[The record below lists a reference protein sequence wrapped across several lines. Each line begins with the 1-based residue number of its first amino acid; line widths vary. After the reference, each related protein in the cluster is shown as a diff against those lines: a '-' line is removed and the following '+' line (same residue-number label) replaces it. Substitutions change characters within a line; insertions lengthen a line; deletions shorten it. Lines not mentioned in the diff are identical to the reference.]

1 MKDVSFQKLVTL
13 KKYKDLFDLKSIECI
28 VALLSSV
35 LVGILLAV
43 WTFYEDCNE
52 IVNSLLSLTDGI
64 GIALIGFLGFIV
76 TGLAILIGAISSKI
90 VKRLQSRN
98 KMQTLERILLS
109 FYLLGIISAFIILLS
124 LILHF
129 IIELPINAQPFLT
142 VVITVIYSYF
152 AVFSIFYAVKLIGN
166 CLELFIIINEMQI
179 VSEDNDSKYKAR
191 YNDYRLMALEK
202 LGLSTTSMETIESY
216 KKCIEELIA
225 MDDTSGAEKAI
236 YFSMV
241 KKQFD
246 E

>member
-1 MKDVSFQKLVTL
+1 M
-13 KKYKDLFDLKSIECI
+13 
-28 VALLSSV
+28 
-35 LVGILLAV
+35 
-43 WTFYEDCNE
+43 
-52 IVNSLLSLTDGI
+52 
-64 GIALIGFLGFIV
+64 FI
-76 TGLAILIGAISSKI
+76 
-90 VKRLQSRN
+90 
-98 KMQTLERILLS
+98 
-109 FYLLGIISAFIILLS
+109 
-124 LILHF
+124 
-129 IIELPINAQPFLT
+129 FLT
-142 VVITVIYSYF
+142 VVIVAIYSYF

>member
-1 MKDVSFQKLVTL
+1 
-13 KKYKDLFDLKSIECI
+13 
-28 VALLSSV
+28 
-35 LVGILLAV
+35 
-43 WTFYEDCNE
+43 
-52 IVNSLLSLTDGI
+52 
-64 GIALIGFLGFIV
+64 
-76 TGLAILIGAISSKI
+76 
-90 VKRLQSRN
+90 
-98 KMQTLERILLS
+98 
-109 FYLLGIISAFIILLS
+109 
-124 LILHF
+124 
-129 IIELPINAQPFLT
+129 
-142 VVITVIYSYF
+142 
-152 AVFSIFYAVKLIGN
+152 
-166 CLELFIIINEMQI
+166 MQI